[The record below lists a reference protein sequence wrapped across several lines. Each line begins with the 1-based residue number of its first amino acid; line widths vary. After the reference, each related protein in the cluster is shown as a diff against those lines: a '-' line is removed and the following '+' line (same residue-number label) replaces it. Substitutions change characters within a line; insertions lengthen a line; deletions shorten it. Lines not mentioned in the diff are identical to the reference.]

1 MDCISLSHSHHYSPF
16 KALEKKVIGGVTL
29 NHLSWAAL
37 GGVPTGLMA
46 LQGNDELGHFIR
58 SNLRSLG
65 VSTDFIKSEI
75 NAEHFC

>member
-1 MDCISLSHSHHYSPF
+1 MCPVDCISLSHSRYYSPF

-65 VSTDFIKSEI
+65 VSTDFIKGEI
-75 NAEHFC
+75 